1 MQLRYHES
9 QGRASWPGYRMMND
23 ASEYRLSR
31 CNSNQKELTKHDNDS
46 NARTKLQLYKVQHAI
61 KNSQIKHG
69 VLEIIV
75 QAIAPHPLGSLI
87 YAKFSSVP
95 RLGHPLAPASPAS
108 TRSTASTSRCSR
120 ALPTRGRRI
129 AALVQEAVNPV
140 PRLLAHHVCI
150 ICGGDEADRLR
161 GARVEIR
168 RGVYALLDLVRAQ
181 PVLVVYDG
189 VMRRTHGSLQ
199 TRVRLEVEVE
209 IEYRRDAFVNDR
221 PRTRV
226 PITIS

>member
-1 MQLRYHES
+1 MLVNCWVSITLLFGCTMPICSILPCGSSVRVSTFPIMQLRYHES

-108 TRSTASTSRCSR
+108 TRSASILASS
-120 ALPTRGRRI
+120 
-129 AALVQEAVNPV
+129 PV
-140 PRLLAHHVCI
+140 I
-150 ICGGDEADRLR
+150 S
-161 GARVEIR
+161 
-168 RGVYALLDLVRAQ
+168 
-181 PVLVVYDG
+181 
-189 VMRRTHGSLQ
+189 MMSLSK
-199 TRVRLEVEVE
+199 RSSSL
-209 IEYRRDAFVNDR
+209 
-221 PRTRV
+221 
-226 PITIS
+226 